1 MIIKGQ
7 YVAQI
12 ILDININ
19 ISRNDERKLRPLEEI
34 QRDLTPAIT
43 ELLKNE
49 LIIGKSTVSVVEIVN
64 DLYRIDDKEE
74 NK

>member
-1 MIIKGQ
+1 MVKGR

-12 ILDININ
+12 IFDINI
-19 ISRNDERKLRPLEEI
+19 SGEDEKDIRPLEEI
-34 QRDLTPAIT
+34 QRALTPAIT

-64 DLYRIDDKEE
+64 DLYRIDDKEG